1 MDKKQLFERFIR
13 QNVDGAYRFA
23 YTYTKNKEDAEDVV
37 NESVVK
43 ALRALKG
50 LKNPA
55 YIKTWFYKI
64 IVNTSLTH
72 IRRKSKVVS
81 LEVAEQATP
90 AIPDDHARLAFD
102 SLVAGVAEKD
112 RVILVLKYCEDMTLA
127 EIANILGVNENT
139 IKTRLYRTLKAL
151 RAELEEEL
159 GERD

>member
-81 LEVAEQATP
+81 LELVEEAAP
-90 AIPDDHARLAFD
+90 AAPDDHARIAFD
-102 SLVAGVAEKD
+102 SMVAGRGGKGQGD
-112 RVILVLKYCEDMTLA
+112 SRPKVLREYDARRNREYTGHQRKY
-127 EIANILGVNENT
+127 N
-139 IKTRLYRTLKAL
+139 
-151 RAELEEEL
+151 
-159 GERD
+159 